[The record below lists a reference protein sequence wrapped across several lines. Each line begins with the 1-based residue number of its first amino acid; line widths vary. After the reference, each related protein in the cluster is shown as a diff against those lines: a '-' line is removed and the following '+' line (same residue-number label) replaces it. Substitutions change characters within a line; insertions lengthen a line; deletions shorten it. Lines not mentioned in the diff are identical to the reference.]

1 LHGSNSQRTGR
12 GWHRRLLW
20 GVALLAAAAT
30 SGVAQTAEDV
40 LGSVR
45 AKYETIQ
52 DAQLTFTQRSTFAGS
67 RVEQFV
73 SGTLLLKKKHMY
85 RVELEGQ
92 TIVTD
97 GKTVWS
103 YSRPTNQ
110 VLIDLFHAET
120 RGLTPERILTGDTEE
135 YTATVLEHEAGGG
148 ELIALK
154 LVPRPDRTAG
164 GIIRLWVDAKSW
176 LIRKAMLVDDGGKVT
191 LYTVNDIRINTG
203 IPSSRFVYEIPEGVE
218 VVDLR

>member
-1 LHGSNSQRTGR
+1 V
-12 GWHRRLLW
+12 LW
-20 GVALLAAAAT
+20 GVALLAAAGT

-67 RVEQFV
+67 KVEQ
-73 SGTLLLKKKHMY
+73 SATGTLLLKKKHMY

-110 VLIDLFHAET
+110 VLIDLFNADT

-135 YTATVLEHEAGGG
+135 YAATVLEHETVGGG

-176 LIRKAMLVDDGGKVT
+176 LIRKAMLVDDSGKVT
-191 LYTVNDIRINTG
+191 LYTVNDIRINAG
-203 IPSSRFVYEIPEGVE
+203 VPSSRFVYEIPEGVE